1 MHKKGI
7 KQVERV
13 RRDHGTGRSDGHVPE
28 SETTWNIAEIAYEQ
42 DKKGV
47 EKYSK
52 KPDSQ
57 FSASWISSF
66 FSSVNRLPLLDG
78 SAHPLFFGLSG
89 PLGGQSLLYFGEQ
102 SAKIGN
108 DDR

>member
-1 MHKKGI
+1 MSRQDVRTS
-7 KQVERV
+7 QVLIFSNLYTPNYLFL
-13 RRDHGTGRSDGHVPE
+13 H
-28 SETTWNIAEIAYEQ
+28 Y
-42 DKKGV
+42 KGV
-47 EKYSK
+47 EKYSR

-57 FSASWISSF
+57 LSASWISSF
-66 FSSVNRLPLLDG
+66 FSSVNRLPLLDV
-78 SAHPLFFGLSG
+78 STHPLFFGLSG